1 VTAASTDIGNPYG
14 FLFYR
19 CTLTSPAPARSVYL
33 GRPWHPSGDP
43 NAVGQVLFRESTL
56 GAHIKD
62 APWTDMSG
70 FSWKNA
76 RFSEYHDSG
85 PGASVNGNRPQ
96 LTDAQAATYTP
107 QRYLAGGDGW
117 NPVS

>member
-1 VTAASTDIGNPYG
+1 MNTTPYG
-14 FLFYR
+14 LLFTQ
-19 CTLTSPAPARSVYL
+19 CTLTSDGAAAKSVHL
-33 GRPWHPSGDP
+33 GRPWHPSGDV
-43 NAVGQVLFRESTL
+43 NAIGQVLFRDSVL

-70 FSWKNA
+70 FSWKDA
-76 RFSEYHDSG
+76 RFSEYRNSG
-85 PGASVNGNRPQ
+85 AGATVTADRPQ

-117 NPVS
+117 NPLF